1 MRSFKI
7 VASRGDQ
14 VVFDDRVEAAT
25 PRDARRELKRALN
38 VDSLTGIVYAITE
51 IPVELIRAI
60 VREEMSRKHDAR
72 VERGKRRSE
81 AIAAVEKASPVEN
94 CNPADGE
101 LPSDELKPILRRI
114 RRLTKK
120 ENQ

>member
-1 MRSFKI
+1 MHSFKI

-14 VVFDDRVEAAT
+14 VVFDNRVEAAT

-60 VREEMSRKHDAR
+60 VRDEMSRKHDAR
-72 VERGKRRSE
+72 VERGKRRSA

-94 CNPADGE
+94 HNPADGA
-101 LPSDELKPILRRI
+101 LPPAELKPILRQA
-114 RRLTKK
+114 RRAIKK
-120 ENQ
+120 EKK

>member
-14 VVFDDRVEAAT
+14 VVFDDRVEAGT

-60 VREEMSRKHDAR
+60 VRDEMSRKHDAR

-81 AIAAVEKASPVEN
+81 AIAAVEKASPVETH
-94 CNPADGE
+94 NPADGE
-101 LPSDELKPILRRI
+101 LPPAELKPILRQT
-114 RRLTKK
+114 RRAIKK
-120 ENQ
+120 EDK